1 MSHQQMIFYFKQK
14 SHLINLISR
23 FHPPFSSAPKPK
35 MPSNKSLSFP
45 KIFILFT
52 VKKKKINSLRENKK
66 KKESNGGGK

>member
-52 VKKKKINSLRENKK
+52 VKKKNKFFARKQK